1 MSGLLEARDLTVQ
14 FPTGGGWLR
23 PTQQVQAVRAVNLT
37 LQAGEALAV
46 VGESGSGKTT
56 LARALLGLVPI
67 SGGQVLFAGQDVATM
82 GDAAR
87 QAMRRQVQMVFQDP
101 FGSLDPRLTVGGII
115 AEPLEI
121 HRIGNAA
128 SRRARVAAL
137 LDLVGLPADAAARY
151 PHQFSGGQRQRI
163 ALARALAPGP
173 QVIIAD
179 EPLSALDVS
188 IQSQILNLLVELR
201 ARIGLAYLLISHDLA
216 AVHHLA
222 DRVATMYLGGV
233 VEVAGVEDMFARPAH
248 PYTAGLLAAVPR
260 LGAGKRV
267 PGGTLPGDIPSPLA
281 PPPGCVFHPRCA
293 GATVR
298 CGQEVPALRPL
309 GAGRAVACHHPLVE
323 VV

>member
-1 MSGLLEARDLTVQ
+1 MSALLEARDLSVS
-14 FPTGGGWLR
+14 FPVGGGWLQPAR
-23 PTQQVQAVRAVNLT
+23 QVPAVRGVNLA

-56 LARALLGLVPI
+56 LARALLGLVPV
-67 SGGQVLFAGQDVATM
+67 SGGQVIFAGQDTATM
-82 GDAAR
+82 PASAR

-121 HRIGNAA
+121 H
-128 SRRARVAAL
+128 
-137 LDLVGLPADAAARY
+137 GLGTTATR
-151 PHQFSGGQRQRI
+151 
-163 ALARALAPGP
+163 
-173 QVIIAD
+173 
-179 EPLSALDVS
+179 
-188 IQSQILNLLVELR
+188 R
-201 ARIGLAYLLISHDLA
+201 ARIGLAYLMISHDLA

-222 DRVATMYLGGV
+222 DRVATMYLGAV
-233 VEVAGVEDMFARPAH
+233 VEVAGVEEMFTRPAH

-293 GATVR
+293 GATAR
-298 CGQEVPALRPL
+298 CGQEVPLLRPL
-309 GAGRAVACHHPLVE
+309 DAGRAVACHHPLTGAV
-323 VV
+323 

>member
-1 MSGLLEARDLTVQ
+1 MSARLEARDLSVS
-14 FPTGGGWLR
+14 FPVGGGWLQPAR
-23 PTQQVQAVRAVNLT
+23 QVPAVRGVNLA

-56 LARALLGLVPI
+56 LARALLGLVPV
-67 SGGQVLFAGQDVATM
+67 SGGQVIFAGQDTATM
-82 GDAAR
+82 PASAR

-121 HRIGNAA
+121 HGLGTTAT
-128 SRRARVAAL
+128 RRARVAAL
-137 LDLVGLPADAAARY
+137 LGLVGLPADAAARY

-163 ALARALAPGP
+163 ALARALAPAP

-201 ARIGLAYLLISHDLA
+201 ARIGLAYLMISHDLA

-222 DRVATMYLGGV
+222 DRVATMYLGAV
-233 VEVAGVEDMFARPAH
+233 VEVAGVEEMFTRPAH

-293 GATVR
+293 GATAR
-298 CGQEVPALRPL
+298 CGQEVPLLRPL
-309 GAGRAVACHHPLVE
+309 DAGRAVACHHPLTGAV
-323 VV
+323 